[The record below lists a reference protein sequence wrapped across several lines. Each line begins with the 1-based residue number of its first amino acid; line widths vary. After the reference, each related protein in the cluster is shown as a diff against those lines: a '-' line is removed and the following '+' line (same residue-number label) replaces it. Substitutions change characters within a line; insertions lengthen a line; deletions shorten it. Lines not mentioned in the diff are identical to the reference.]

1 MAGLA
6 AAFGSGAM
14 TNSIAEMED
23 ADAFLITGSNTTEA
37 HPVLATFVKRAI
49 RNKGAKAVVI
59 DPRRITLTDH
69 SVIWLRQRPGTDIA
83 VVNGLMNVILEEGLA
98 DLDFVARRCEG
109 FEEMR
114 KVIEG
119 YPPERVSEI
128 TGIPAADLIRAA
140 RILGRADKM
149 MILYAMGITQHTH
162 GTDNVKSLANL
173 AMLTGN
179 IGREST
185 GVNPLRGQNN
195 VQGACDL
202 GGLPNVFTG
211 YQPVTSLDVVAK
223 FEKAWKSKLDDK
235 PGLTATEMIPAAAEG
250 RIKGLFILGENPM
263 VSDPDLHHAEKGLSN
278 LEFLVVQ
285 DIFMTETA
293 GLADVILPAACFAEK
308 DGTFSNTER
317 RVQRVRKAVEPPGL
331 ARADW
336 EILTDL
342 ARRMGLDWNYE
353 SAEDIFKE
361 IASLTPSYA
370 GISYERLDRES
381 LQWPCPEESHPGTRF
396 LHQGMFTRGKG
407 MFTPVEHQEP
417 KELPDREYPLTLTT
431 GRVLYQ
437 YHTRTMTGRSKG
449 VNDLAPE
456 CLVEVHPE
464 DAAKYGLKDGG
475 LTRIASRRGE
485 IKAKI
490 TLTDKVGRG
499 VVFMPFHYARAS
511 ANTLTL
517 AELDPVAK
525 IPEFKVCAVSLA
537 AA

>member
-1 MAGLA
+1 M
-6 AAFGSGAM
+6 
-14 TNSIAEMED
+14 
-23 ADAFLITGSNTTEA
+23 
-37 HPVLATFVKRAI
+37 P
-49 RNKGAKAVVI
+49 
-59 DPRRITLTDH
+59 
-69 SVIWLRQRPGTDIA
+69 Q
-83 VVNGLMNVILEEGLA
+83 
-98 DLDFVARRCEG
+98 RCEN
-109 FEEMR
+109 FEETS

-119 YPPERVSEI
+119 YTPERVSRI
-128 TGIPAADLIRAA
+128 TGIPAEDLIKAGRVLGKA
-140 RILGRADKM
+140 RNM

-211 YQPVTSLDVVAK
+211 YQPVTSLDAVAK
-223 FEKAWKSKLDDK
+223 FEKAWGAKLDDK

-250 RIKGLFILGENPM
+250 RLKGMFILGENPM
-263 VSDPDLHHAEKGLSN
+263 VSDPDLHHAEKGLQN

-293 GLADVILPAACFAEK
+293 ALADVILPAACFAEK

-317 RVQRVRKAVEPPGL
+317 RVQRVRKAVEPPGS

-342 ARRMGLDWNYE
+342 AKRMGLDWNYN
-353 SAEDIFKE
+353 SAEEIFRE

-370 GISYERLDRES
+370 GISYDRLERES
-381 LQWPCPEESHPGTRF
+381 LQWPCPTDGHPGTRF
-396 LHQGMFTRGKG
+396 LHQDQFSRGKG
-407 MFTPVEHQEP
+407 LFTPIEHQEP
-417 KELPDREYPLTLTT
+417 KELPDENYPLTLTT
-431 GRVLYQ
+431 GRVIYQ
-437 YHTRTMTGRSKG
+437 YHTRTMTGRSRG
-449 VNDLAPE
+449 VDDLAPE

-464 DAAKYGLKDGG
+464 DAAKYGLQDGD

-485 IKAKI
+485 VKARI
-490 TLTDKVGRG
+490 TITEKVGQG
-499 VVFMPFHYARAS
+499 VVFMPFHYAQAS

-525 IPEFKVCAVSLA
+525 IPEYKVCAVSLGA
-537 AA
+537 A